1 MRKSVKARKGRK
13 TKKKQDGATRYE
25 IRLGGSGGQG
35 IITAAR
41 VFAEA
46 VNEHTPKYVCQSQSY
61 GPEAR
66 GGASKAEIIISDE
79 PIDYPKATKPDVLL
93 AMNQAACDAYFS
105 DLKSEGILIV
115 DSGLVDQVPT
125 SRSIGIPFTEIA
137 RKKVGRELVANMVA
151 LGALTC
157 LTSVVSPQGVEETLL
172 GRVPKG
178 TIEINRKAFRAG
190 LNAAKKLGPC
200 DELPEPLHVEEDL

>member
-1 MRKSVKARKGRK
+1 MKARKGKK
-13 TKKKQDGATRYE
+13 TKKKQDRTSRYE

-46 VNEHTPKYVCQSQSY
+46 INEHTKKYVCQSQSY

-66 GGASKAEIIISDE
+66 GGASKAEVIVSDE

-93 AMNQAACDAYFS
+93 AMNQAACDAYFA
-105 DLKSEGILIV
+105 DLKPEGILIV

-137 RKKVGRELVANMVA
+137 RKEVGKELVANMVA

-157 LTSVVSPQGVEETLL
+157 LAKVVPAQGVEQTLL
-172 GRVPKG
+172 GKVPKG
-178 TIEINRKAFRAG
+178 TIDMNKKAFRAG
-190 LNAAKKLGPC
+190 VNAAKKLGLR
-200 DELPEPLHVEEDL
+200 ELPKHRHVEEDL

>member
-1 MRKSVKARKGRK
+1 MKRSVKGRK
-13 TKKKQDGATRYE
+13 GKKGKKAQEGSARYE

-46 VNEHTPKYVCQSQSY
+46 ISEHTQKYVCQSQSY

-66 GGASKAEIIISDE
+66 GGASKAEIVISDE
-79 PIDYPKATKPDVLL
+79 PIDYPKATKPDLLL

-105 DLKSEGILIV
+105 DVKPEGVLVV
-115 DSGLVDQVPT
+115 DSSLVEQIPT

-137 RKKVGRELVANMVA
+137 RKEVGRELAANMVA
-151 LGALTC
+151 LGALTY
-157 LTSVVSPQGVEETLL
+157 LTKVVSAQGVEKTLL
-172 GRVPKG
+172 AKVPKG
-178 TIEINRKAFRAG
+178 TIDMNRKAFRAG
-190 LNAAKKLGPC
+190 INAVKKLGPL
-200 DELPEPLHVEEDL
+200 DLPKHRETEEEL

>member
-1 MRKSVKARKGRK
+1 MKGQKNKKR
-13 TKKKQDGATRYE
+13 KKKQQGPTRYE

-41 VFAEA
+41 IFAEA
-46 VNEHTPKYVCQSQSY
+46 VSEHTRKYVCQSQSY

-66 GGASKAEIIISDE
+66 GGASKAEIVISEE

-93 AMNQAACDAYFS
+93 AMNQAACDMYFS
-105 DLKSEGILIV
+105 DLKPDGILVI
-115 DSGLVDQVPT
+115 DSSLVEQVPT

-137 RKKVGRELVANMVA
+137 RKEVGKELVANMVA

-157 LTSVVSPQGVEETLL
+157 LTKAVSPQGVEKTLL
-172 GRVPKG
+172 SKVPKG
-178 TIEINRKAFRAG
+178 TVEMNQKAFKAG
-190 LNAAKKLGPC
+190 MSAVRKLGRL
-200 DELPEPLHVEEDL
+200 DLPKPGEVEEEL

>member
-1 MRKSVKARKGRK
+1 MKSRKGKK
-13 TKKKQDGATRYE
+13 TKKRQDRTSRYE

-46 VNEHTPKYVCQSQSY
+46 INEHTKKYVCQSQSY

-66 GGASKAEIIISDE
+66 GGASKAEIIVSDK

-105 DLKSEGILIV
+105 DLKPEGILIV

-137 RKKVGRELVANMVA
+137 RKEVGRELAANMVA

-157 LTSVVSPQGVEETLL
+157 LTKVVSAQGVEQTLL
-172 GRVPKG
+172 EKVPKG
-178 TIEINRKAFRAG
+178 TIDMNKRAFRAG
-190 LNAAKKLGPC
+190 VNAAKKL
-200 DELPEPLHVEEDL
+200 DLPDSPKPRHVEEDL